1 MIEVK
6 NICKKYK
13 KHTVLDN
20 VSLEIHSGDCIGIIG
35 ANGSGKTTLV
45 SIISGINS
53 ADSGEILSDG
63 TVISGA
69 KRKTLGHISYVPQEN
84 PLIEELSAFDNLRLW
99 YKGSKKELKKELTSG
114 SISSL
119 DIDSYKHKTVAKL
132 SGGMKKR
139 LNIAIALL
147 DHPKLLIMD
156 EPSAALDLAGKYQ
169 IREYMKEFTRTN
181 NGSILVVSHDLTE
194 LAVCNRLY
202 CLKNGQLHPVPDT
215 YKDEDIME
223 MLRATSKG

>member
-69 KRKTLGHISYVPQEN
+69 ILCQS
-84 PLIEELSAFDNLRLW
+84 
-99 YKGSKKELKKELTSG
+99 
-114 SISSL
+114 
-119 DIDSYKHKTVAKL
+119 
-132 SGGMKKR
+132 
-139 LNIAIALL
+139 LNI
-147 DHPKLLIMD
+147 
-156 EPSAALDLAGKYQ
+156 KYHS
-169 IREYMKEFTRTN
+169 YYFN
-181 NGSILVVSHDLTE
+181 
-194 LAVCNRLY
+194 
-202 CLKNGQLHPVPDT
+202 PDT
-215 YKDEDIME
+215 KFSMRCY
-223 MLRATSKG
+223 